1 MCLCQIDIM
10 DWSVDFLLTTT
21 TTELQGGQ
29 KIQLD
34 KYNQPT
40 STDTDEKVDQSQL
53 EIVPP
58 CISIVDGSYRGIT
71 ISSCSRH
78 ISINTVEIH

>member
-53 EIVPP
+53 EIVP
-58 CISIVDGSYRGIT
+58 
-71 ISSCSRH
+71 
-78 ISINTVEIH
+78 

>member
-21 TTELQGGQ
+21 TTELQGSQ
-29 KIQLD
+29 KIQLN

-58 CISIVDGSYRGIT
+58 CISIGWIQGGWVLPGNYDIQLFQTYFYY
-71 ISSCSRH
+71 
-78 ISINTVEIH
+78 